1 MFCNQLLK
9 ITLMYMVFALL
20 GCGIEA
26 TLMSEKGATLAV
38 QKVDNS
44 GVINDTNQNSF
55 LMQGICKDISEIVI
69 STDSFSVNTPC
80 IDNAWSINLDL
91 SALSG
96 QTITVQLVGVSKEGV
111 KDASTSVKLTKKLSC
126 TFDSQIIPDGQSV
139 VAYTSAT
146 VLAGDTCASVSESR
160 LCSNG
165 VLSGS
170 ASFSSCSAGADSA
183 ALVTVEEFEER
194 VSETVGAKSFTLKL
208 SEAKPYAVSVNY
220 YVSGDYVYMLDA
232 DLNPAGSV
240 TFAPNETA
248 KTLSFQVL
256 NNGVGQIERLI
267 QLNLV
272 GTNRPMVSLG
282 EHYQARLFLRDD
294 DGGFNPSIDK
304 AFVIGSQITCALWM
318 DGSLFCAGAQFGS
331 MPAEVDGGVK
341 YTKLEDSQQGNGD
354 NQSFCGLTTTKKI
367 KCNNGLD
374 QAMTIV
380 DGATNYLDFDSE
392 YGLCGVTDT
401 NELKCEVSGSM
412 QVVDAG
418 VSYKKVVKS
427 YSKICGLTTGNLLRC
442 ASVSYGP
449 PSAFEDVDAG
459 VQYSDLSSSGQGD
472 TYGLSPTGEWKLIC
486 GYGGC
491 TPTILDAGNT
501 YTGLHR
507 QCAIKAN
514 GSAKCDNSSVELNY
528 NFKHIYTTGSGG
540 NYQRACGVT
549 VTGEMLCWNTSDYYW
564 GGWKGVDVI
573 ASSTV
578 RTEMQGLTNVA
589 KIRRNI
595 GGATCAIQ
603 TSGQVKCFDGTV
615 QGFYRSTPVDQMD
628 LANHNIKDI
637 FNIWY
642 VMNSDGYV
650 FSGIMGSYV
659 QTDTE
664 KYTAFSSAG
673 GWSYEFCGFTQ
684 DQKIRC
690 KKGDGTFEYLYSGAA
705 IKDYTG
711 SDSQGCYLS
720 PAGVLSCWDNYYNSL
735 PNPTV
740 VDNTDTYTQ
749 ISGHYQRGCGI
760 SATSGEI
767 KCWDNNWNYA
777 ADPVVFT
784 VQDPGVQYAKVLAPQ
799 NGYWDN
805 EVCGI
810 TTNGVLKCGTR
821 NGAYTIVDS
830 GTLYSEIVSAS
841 CGVTT
846 DGKYRCSGGYAAGAV
861 SLNWKRPVLMN
872 KWFTNIVVSP

>member
-1 MFCNQLLK
+1 MFSNQLLK
-9 ITLMYMVFALL
+9 ITLIYTGFALL

-26 TLMSEKGATLAV
+26 TLTSENEATLAV

-44 GVINDTNQNSF
+44 GVIDDTNQNSF
-55 LMQGICKDISEIVI
+55 LMQGICKDVSEIII

-96 QTITVQLVGVSKEGV
+96 QVVTVQLVGVSKDGV
-111 KDASTSVKLTKKLSC
+111 KDASTSVKLTKKMSC
-126 TFDSQIIPDGQSV
+126 SFDNQTIPDGQSV

-170 ASFSSCSAGADSA
+170 ASFASCSTGADSA

-194 VSETVGAKSFTLKL
+194 VSETVGTKSFTLKL
-208 SEAKPYAVSVNY
+208 SEAKPYAVNVSY

-240 TFAPNETA
+240 TFAPNETT
-248 KTLSFQVL
+248 KTVSFQVL
-256 NNGVGQIERLI
+256 NNGIGQIERLI
-267 QLNLV
+267 QFNLV

-304 AFVIGSQITCALWM
+304 AFVIGSQITCALWT
-318 DGSLFCAGAQFGS
+318 DGSLFCAGAQFDS
-331 MPAEVDGGVK
+331 MPMEVDGGVK

-367 KCNNGLD
+367 KCNNGSD
-374 QAMTIV
+374 HTMTVV
-380 DGATNYLDFDSE
+380 DGTTNYLDFDSE
-392 YGLCGVTDT
+392 YGLCGITET
-401 NELKCEVSGSM
+401 NELKCEISGSM

-427 YSKICGLTTGNLLRC
+427 YYKICGLTTANLLRC
-442 ASVSYGP
+442 ASNSFG
-449 PSAFEDVDAG
+449 SLGAFEDVDAG
-459 VQYSDLSSSGQGD
+459 VQYSDLSSTGQGD
-472 TYGLSPTGEWKLIC
+472 TYGLSPTGEWKLVC
-486 GYGGC
+486 GYSGC

-501 YTGLHR
+501 YTSLHR

-514 GSAKCDNSSVELNY
+514 GNAKCDNSSVELNY

-549 VTGEMLCWNTSDYYW
+549 VAGEMLCWNTSDYNW

-578 RTEMQGLTNVA
+578 RTEMQGLANVV
-589 KIRRNI
+589 KVRRNI

-603 TSGQVKCFDGTV
+603 TNGQVKCFDGTV
-615 QGFYRSTPVDQMD
+615 QGFYRSTPVEQMD
-628 LANHNIKDI
+628 LASHNIKDI
-637 FNIWY
+637 FNSWH
-642 VMNSDGYV
+642 VLNSDGYV
-650 FSGIMGSYV
+650 FSNTMGSYV
-659 QTDTE
+659 QADTE

-705 IKDYTG
+705 IKDYAG

-720 PAGVLSCWDNYYNSL
+720 SAGVLSCWDNYYNSL

-760 SATSGEI
+760 SATSGAI
-767 KCWDNNWNYA
+767 KCWDNNWNYS

-810 TTNGVLKCGTR
+810 TTSGVLKCGTR
-821 NGAYTIVDS
+821 NGAYAVVDS
-830 GTLYSEIVSAS
+830 GNLYSEIISAA
-841 CGVTT
+841 CGITT

-872 KWFTNIVVSP
+872 KWFTNIVVSL